1 MHGALVQVAQAVGS
15 ESHVLLGVFTRG
27 LFKIVENEHA
37 ILQRIVFHCTLPG
50 PDAVTGLLVGHAYG
64 RMGTG
69 TPTTVP
75 REKSRVCRVP
85 ELLHNADAHNWSSW
99 EGAGPTGGP
108 ALDAASWA

>member
-1 MHGALVQVAQAVGS
+1 MFF
-15 ESHVLLGVFTRG
+15 LGVFTRG

-75 REKSRVCRVP
+75 REKSRVCRVH